1 MEEAEIKV
9 RAKKSGQRICDE
21 KDAKGKLC
29 RGHLKRWYTMPAEIM
44 EQLGKGS
51 EIYRCDKCHVLYHPS
66 IHDRSSAGQKY
77 VEQPVNL
84 LGDTV
89 YPRRK

>member
-1 MEEAEIKV
+1 MEEGGINLKE
-9 RAKKSGQRICDE
+9 KKNGQRVCDE
-21 KDAKGKLC
+21 INAKGKLC
-29 RGHLKRWYTMPAEIM
+29 LGHLKRWYSVPVEVANRF
-44 EQLGKGS
+44 GKDT

-66 IHDRSSAGQKY
+66 SFDRSSAGQKFQ
-77 VEQPVNL
+77 EQPVNL

>member
-1 MEEAEIKV
+1 MEVGEFTFKEKKV
-9 RAKKSGQRICDE
+9 GQRVCDE

-29 RGHLKRWYTMPAEIM
+29 LGHLKRWYTAPAELA
-44 EQLGKGS
+44 QRLGKDS
-51 EIYRCDKCHVLYHPS
+51 EIYRCDKCHVLYCPS
-66 IHDRSSAGQKY
+66 GQDRSSTGQKFE
-77 VEQPVNL
+77 EQIVNL